1 MDIAIDRMPFQ
12 TAKDMSFEGK
22 HGAVVKLGN
31 TRVNISTT
39 SNNKYNANNF
49 VYFNLIRK
57 LIDSNDHKM

>member
-22 HGAVVKLGN
+22 HGAVVKLSN

-39 SNNKYNANNF
+39 SNNK
-49 VYFNLIRK
+49 L
-57 LIDSNDHKM
+57 

>member
-22 HGAVVKLGN
+22 HGAVVKLSN
-31 TRVNISTT
+31 TRVNIFST
-39 SNNKYNANNF
+39 SYNF

>member
-22 HGAVVKLGN
+22 HGAVVKLSN
-31 TRVNISTT
+31 TRVNIFST
-39 SNNKYNANNF
+39 SYNF

-57 LIDSNDHKM
+57 LIDSNDHKV